1 MAIGGEMVKQR
12 RPEEREKTSNECS
25 PFPCLSFSHSTI
37 GDRVL
42 SVRDLCGLPGA
53 PAGEFVRG
61 YAVEACRN
69 EDKRVSRVFF
79 FSFFFEWLNFLPFRL
94 SVPPSSSF
102 FSLLLSLPKLQTLAD
117 ASNYAGPLCQA
128 LRRGAS
134 LDEEERKHARKGIL
148 RASAAGSSSDCL
160 QLLPA
165 IGEKEQQQASNN
177 TEEPAAENDDSAES
191 EEEEDSLRDRL
202 VARQL
207 EVVDALCRALREAL
221 EGMERATAAAAR
233 LADDGAA
240 LARDAVA
247 APSSSSSASAAASAA
262 ALSSGG
268 ASPCAASTASSLA
281 DAARAMAAT
290 SACARAAAGAV
301 ESGANVGGL
310 RALLRT
316 LRGERRRR
324 EEFFPLHFSGFFL
337 QFFSFLLTKADKRH
351 HQPPQK
357 THAPDSPCLDEDHF
371 ADAVDVVLATE
382 PRAC

>member
-1 MAIGGEMVKQR
+1 M
-12 RPEEREKTSNECS
+12 S
-25 PFPCLSFSHSTI
+25 
-37 GDRVL
+37 
-42 SVRDLCGLPGA
+42 LCGDMRWRRAETRTKGCHA
-53 PAGEFVRG
+53 
-61 YAVEACRN
+61 
-69 EDKRVSRVFF
+69 F
-79 FSFFFEWLNFLPFRL
+79 FSFPSFSNGSIFCLFVCRYLLLP
-94 SVPPSSSF
+94 PF

-165 IGEKEQQQASNN
+165 IDEKEQQQASNT

-301 ESGANVGGL
+301 EAGANVGGL

-324 EEFFPLHFSGFFL
+324 EESFPLHFSGFFL
-337 QFFSFLLTKADKRH
+337 QIFSFLLTKADKRH

-357 THAPDSPCLDEDHF
+357 NTRSRLALPRRGPLRRRRGRRARDGAARLLRKWRRKDESF
-371 ADAVDVVLATE
+371 LSSLPA
-382 PRAC
+382 